1 MSNLKLTLKRK
12 RWSTFSPIAIKLQTT
27 SRLIGACDNISK
39 KRGTIY
45 SHRDADDMLQNIS
58 FELDKYVID
67 KELQRVVLGKK
78 S

>member
-1 MSNLKLTLKRK
+1 LNKL
-12 RWSTFSPIAIKLQTT
+12 S
-27 SRLIGACDNISK
+27 LIGACDNISK

-45 SHRDADDMLQNIS
+45 SHRDADDLLQNIS

-67 KELQRVVLGKK
+67 KELQHDDDFIFCVALFSFHFVLDKI